1 MVDIWMLFMMFY
13 PFLIVSLFTVK
24 EVLKKRNNEVKNN
37 SGNWIEQNEKNIK
50 IVSYLLSWG
59 LPLLMSICIIFY
71 WTVGLVKYFSTDL
84 QSVCE

>member
-24 EVLKKRNNEVKNN
+24 EVLKKRNNKVKSN
-37 SGNWIEQNEKNIK
+37 SGNWIEHNEKKIR

-59 LPLLMSICIIFY
+59 LPVLMSLFIIFY
-71 WTVGLVKYFSTDL
+71 WTVGLVNYFSTDL